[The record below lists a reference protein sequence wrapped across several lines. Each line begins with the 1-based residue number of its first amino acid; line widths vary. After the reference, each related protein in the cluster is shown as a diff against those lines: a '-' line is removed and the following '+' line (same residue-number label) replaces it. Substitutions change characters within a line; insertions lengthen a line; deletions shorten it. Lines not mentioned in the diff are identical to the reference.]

1 MIDFHTGRQPLL
13 EAAAPALRARRG
25 RGPAL
30 DQERRRAQATE
41 RATAL
46 RERAAAAA
54 ARRLGSRAAGGQ
66 RALDET
72 TRRRDEQACE
82 VRRLRHELDKAK
94 GRHDRYAELKEAH
107 AALQEDYSSLQAS
120 LEASERI
127 RAKQRDLLR
136 SLQGDE
142 SVADDDASPLE
153 DDRYERLMTGEESFI
168 GDDADE
174 SPSPP
179 PPPRRAV
186 KKVARRKR
194 VARAGRSPA
203 RRLRNTARRL
213 ARGAQ
218 GGDAEGRGEALH
230 AAAARR
236 RRRGRVA
243 AALPPPPSAG
253 ALAAT
258 ASAPARRKAA
268 AKPAPHCRGDE
279 SPRKRRQKQR

>member
-1 MIDFHTGRQPLL
+1 MATSSTSRRARLEEELGLLQLDVASLCSKLQRQPFQAPDDD
-13 EAAAPALRARRG
+13 AAQLSIKATEPS
-25 RGPAL
+25 
-30 DQERRRAQATE
+30 ATE
-41 RATAL
+41 RAIAL
-46 RERAAAAA
+46 LERAPPPPPRA
-54 ARRLGSRAAGGQ
+54 GSAAGRLARLQ
-66 RALDET
+66 RALDEM

-168 GDDADE
+168 GDAADE

-186 KKVARRKR
+186 KKVARRK
-194 VARAGRSPA
+194 ASPA
-203 RRLRNTARRL
+203 RKPSPARK
-213 ARGAQ
+213 ASPAT
-218 GGDAEGRGEALH
+218 
-230 AAAARR
+230 
-236 RRRGRVA
+236 RRGVSPVA
-243 AALPPPPSAG
+243 
-253 ALAAT
+253 
-258 ASAPARRKAA
+258 RKAA
-268 AKPAPHCRGDE
+268 ARKVAAKRSMPPPAPAVAAAASRPSFGT
-279 SPRKRRQKQR
+279 PAGR